1 MIRMTRWAHFA
12 GQIRPISLRPSPCPL
27 STHTHTHT
35 QTHISCR
42 PCSSSWG
49 RRCPPLWGW
58 PLTPGHSSV
67 WHLPLPS
74 PPRVSHHGY
83 VNPRFYM
90 ANLAPNHIL
99 RGSIPEVLLNIK
111 FKFVMFITGMNI
123 GEGTKKRD
131 LLTCKTGMQRK
142 ATCKRF
148 FHCLHWYYAGC
159 STYIHA
165 TYQLD
170 NLLVGDSLYQTSR
183 LSTGIMLGAVH
194 TYVLRTNWTICCWVT
209 ASTRPADSV
218 LVLCWVQ
225 YIHTIYVP
233 TGQSVGGSRPLPDQ
247 QTRYWAGQ
255 CPHTHTFTHTWG
267 ERMSVTSLCNVIILA
282 Y

>member
-1 MIRMTRWAHFA
+1 
-12 GQIRPISLRPSPCPL
+12 
-27 STHTHTHT
+27 
-35 QTHISCR
+35 
-42 PCSSSWG
+42 
-49 RRCPPLWGW
+49 
-58 PLTPGHSSV
+58 
-67 WHLPLPS
+67 
-74 PPRVSHHGY
+74 
-83 VNPRFYM
+83 M

-142 ATCKRF
+142 ATCKSF

-218 LVLCWVQ
+218 LGW
-225 YIHTIYVP
+225 TM
-233 TGQSVGGSRPLPDQ
+233 S
-247 QTRYWAGQ
+247 
-255 CPHTHTFTHTWG
+255 PHTYLHTHMRR
-267 ERMSVTSLCNVIILA
+267 ENVCDIFMQCDYTGILIFCGQLIKFGIHIILMVQNF
-282 Y
+282 